1 VYDGK
6 RNRVNN
12 GTMLTSFLRSVI
24 LPLIRPNVRARTNP
38 DSSEIRTMTAATES
52 NGAQVTPER
61 TIPALRR
68 LITQI
73 DDELDTARDLTQL
86 TVLLDRRKA
95 LRGAL
100 AELAKER
107 EARKARAQQQ
117 FTVEQEPYEPQLRLP
132 THEELA
138 DAVERATAAGEQ
150 CATFQGNG
158 DIGPE
163 AKYEVEC
170 LERVRR
176 LVFMMGG
183 LVDPG
188 ISIAQGDEIDWDSMG
203 PAAVHLDDCV
213 VVAMPLENNEAMP
226 RSCEIRGVLLIP
238 LEKVMPRA

>member
-1 VYDGK
+1 
-6 RNRVNN
+6 
-12 GTMLTSFLRSVI
+12 
-24 LPLIRPNVRARTNP
+24 
-38 DSSEIRTMTAATES
+38 MTTATES

-61 TIPALRR
+61 TIPAIRR
-68 LITQI
+68 LIAQI

-100 AELAKER
+100 LELAKER
-107 EARKARAQQQ
+107 EARKARTREQPSLVQQ
-117 FTVEQEPYEPQLRLP
+117 PYEPQLRGP
-132 THEELA
+132 THEDLA

-163 AKYEVEC
+163 ATYEVEC
-170 LERVRR
+170 LDRVRR
-176 LVFMMGG
+176 IVFTMGG

-188 ISIAQGDEIDWDSMG
+188 ISMAQADEIDWHDMG

-213 VVAMPLENNEAMP
+213 VVAMPLENNESTP
-226 RSCEIRGVLLIP
+226 RSCEIRGVLVIP
-238 LEKVMPRA
+238 IANVMPRA